1 MDGIPLSAQLA
12 VLVVLLF
19 VSGFFAMA
27 ETAMMASNRYRL
39 RAMAQAGHRGAQRV
53 IALLGKTDKLL
64 GAILLYNTLINA
76 AIATLAGLISVELL
90 GDEKWVL
97 GAATLS
103 ISFLIL
109 VFAEIT
115 PKVIGA
121 NYPDQLA
128 MGSALFL
135 GFVLRVSDPIVSSIN
150 LLVVGML
157 RVMRLNTQS
166 GEDTTPLTPEEL
178 RSVIAESSHGIP
190 QRHREI
196 LLNLFELEHVTVE
209 DIMTPRG
216 AMECLD
222 LDAPLDEIRQQL
234 STSYHTRLPVYA
246 DDLGNLLGILH
257 QRRLL
262 THALSGDWDKESLR
276 ELLAEAYFIPA
287 GTGIY
292 SQLQFFQE
300 NSQRLGL
307 VVDEYGEILG
317 LVTLE
322 DIIEEIIGK
331 FTTSMPGSSGRLQW
345 GADGSA
351 LTEGS
356 RPIRE
361 INRALGLDLPTDGP
375 KTLNGLLLEYFQD
388 IPEAGISVRIAGTPM
403 DIVQTQDRAVKI
415 VRLWQD
421 TQVPSPPP
429 A

>member
-1 MDGIPLSAQLA
+1 
-12 VLVVLLF
+12 
-19 VSGFFAMA
+19 
-27 ETAMMASNRYRL
+27 MMASNRYRL
-39 RAMAQAGHRGAQRV
+39 RAMAQAGHKGAKRV
-53 IALLGKTDKLL
+53 VDLLGKTDKLL

-76 AIATLAGLISVELL
+76 AVATLAGMISVQLFGE
-90 GDEKWVL
+90 EKWVL
-97 GAATLS
+97 GAATLF

-115 PKVIGA
+115 PKVVGA
-121 NYPDQLA
+121 NYADQLA
-128 MGSALFL
+128 IGSALFL
-135 GFVLRVSDPIVSSIN
+135 GFVLRFSDPVVSSIN

-157 RVMRLNTQS
+157 RAVRLRAHA
-166 GEDTTPLTPEEL
+166 GEESVPLTPDEL

-196 LLNLFELEHVTVE
+196 LLNLFELEHVTVD

-216 AMECLD
+216 AMESLD
-222 LDAPLDEIRQQL
+222 LEAPIEEIREQL
-234 STSYHTRLPVYA
+234 ATSYHTRLPVYA
-246 DDLGNLLGILH
+246 GELGNLLGILH

-262 THALSGDWDKESLR
+262 AHALTGDWDSETLKN
-276 ELLAEAYFIPA
+276 LLADAYFIPA

-300 NSQRLGL
+300 NSQRMGL
-307 VVDEYGEILG
+307 VVDEYGELLG

-331 FTTSMPGSSGRLQW
+331 FTTSAPGAAGKLNW
-345 GADGSA
+345 GTDGST
-351 LTEGS
+351 LVEGS

-361 INRALGLDLPTDGP
+361 INRALGLDLPIDGP
-375 KTLNGLLLEYFQD
+375 KTLNGLLLDHFED
-388 IPEAGISVRIAGTPM
+388 IPEAGISLRIAGTPM

-415 VRLWQD
+415 VRLWQAAQAP
-421 TQVPSPPP
+421 TPPT